1 MHGLFSLHDT
11 LHLRSVNYIHP
22 IISFQSFLLVKKH
35 FCFLLLLAFAIHAN
49 ASIDTTV
56 IYSAAMHK
64 DIKAVVIKP
73 DNYDQSASRYPV
85 VYLLH
90 GYSGSYNN
98 WVKKVPAMQQL
109 VNDNQ
114 LIVVCPDGAFS
125 SWYFDSPV
133 DSSYKYETY
142 VSKEVP
148 QFVDANYRTIAN
160 RKSRAIA
167 GLSMGGHGALFLAF
181 RHAETFGAC
190 GSMSG
195 ALDISR
201 VTKSYDIAKRLG
213 DTITNRSYFI
223 DWSVLNVIEK
233 KSSDSLSI
241 IIDCGVDDF
250 VFDMNKAVHTKMLK
264 LKIAHD
270 YIERPGKHD
279 WPYWGNAVAYQLL
292 FFKRY
297 FNGYR

>member
-1 MHGLFSLHDT
+1 MA
-11 LHLRSVNYIHP
+11 SV
-22 IISFQSFLLVKKH
+22 
-35 FCFLLLLAFAIHAN
+35 
-49 ASIDTTV
+49 DTTV
-56 IYSAAMHK
+56 IYSEAMHK

-73 DNYDQSASRYPV
+73 DSYDKSTMQYPV

-90 GYSGSYNN
+90 GYAGSYNN
-98 WVKKVPAMQQL
+98 WITKAPALQQL

-114 LIVVCPDGAFS
+114 VLVVCPDGAFS

-133 DSSYKYETY
+133 DSSFKYETY
-142 VSKEVP
+142 ISKEVP
-148 QFVDANYRTIAN
+148 QFIDKHFRTVAN
-160 RKSRAIA
+160 RKGRAIA

-195 ALDISR
+195 ALDVSR
-201 VTKSYDIAKRLG
+201 ITKAYDVPKRLG
-213 DTITNRSYFI
+213 DTTVNRKYYV
-223 DWSVLNVIEK
+223 DWSVLNVIEQK
-233 KSSDSLSI
+233 PSDSLSI

-250 VFDMNKAVHTKMLK
+250 VFDMNKAVHAKMLQ
-264 LKIAHD
+264 LKIPHD
-270 YIERPGKHD
+270 YIERPGKHN
-279 WPYWGNAVAYQLL
+279 WPYWSNAVAYQLL